1 MTRSMFG
8 IRYKPDAEILCPF
21 RARVSWLCHFIG
33 LHPMLR
39 YAALTEHFINSLKG
53 ARYTN
58 DGYSPSDIGATIK
71 ASLKGRDTLIKDIN
85 YERSRNKSRTHRP
98 VLKACGWGVVETKSP
113 S

>member
-39 YAALTEHFINSLKG
+39 YAALTGHFINSLKG

-58 DGYSPSDIGATIK
+58 DGYSPTDIGVTIK
-71 ASLKGRDTLIKDIN
+71 ASP
-85 YERSRNKSRTHRP
+85 ERARYAS
-98 VLKACGWGVVETKSP
+98 
-113 S
+113 